1 MLKPSLN
8 SANIS
13 PLTLSKKT
21 IVSTTENHWQGRTDG
36 TNWMHNALTVF
47 MRFVPLRF
55 MYLIADI
62 FVVPFYLLFS
72 NSYLAIY
79 HYFRKIH
86 NYNPIKSFFSTY
98 KNYCQFSKNI
108 LDKFYMF
115 SGGKFDF
122 EIENMDLYES
132 FSKKNDGFLIFSA
145 HVGNYELA
153 GYTLRATDKPFNA
166 LVFAAEA
173 DIIMKNRTKLFAGN
187 NIKMIPVTE
196 DMSHLFTLNNA
207 LEKGESVSIP
217 ADRVV
222 GEQKTFATT
231 FLGREALFPAGPFLL
246 AAKRDLDVLSIQ
258 VMKVAT
264 KKYHIYI
271 KALDKYGASVQER
284 SMNLLH
290 SYITHI
296 ETVLRTYPHQWFNFY
311 EFWKS

>member
-1 MLKPSLN
+1 
-8 SANIS
+8 
-13 PLTLSKKT
+13 
-21 IVSTTENHWQGRTDG
+21 
-36 TNWMHNALTVF
+36 
-47 MRFVPLRF
+47 
-55 MYLIADI
+55 
-62 FVVPFYLLFS
+62 
-72 NSYLAIY
+72 
-79 HYFRKIH
+79 
-86 NYNPIKSFFSTY
+86 
-98 KNYCQFSKNI
+98 
-108 LDKFYMF
+108 
-115 SGGKFDF
+115 
-122 EIENMDLYES
+122 
-132 FSKKNDGFLIFSA
+132 
-145 HVGNYELA
+145 
-153 GYTLRATDKPFNA
+153 
-166 LVFAAEA
+166 
-173 DIIMKNRTKLFAGN
+173 MKNRTKLFAGN